1 MKKLVGLLV
10 FLGLLIGIRT
20 FSAPPN
26 DEENLINLEKEW
38 SQHSNFT
45 QQDAD
50 YTRSVIGK
58 EYVIIF
64 PEGSSSTLTPS
75 TVDAEFAKARAENPE
90 GKWVFEYSNIKPHVS
105 GDVAVVTYN
114 QKTTGTGFKNPD
126 FNSTILMSVADTW
139 QKQSGK
145 WKALC
150 SANVPRQPLP
160 KGVYTSQ
167 PTP

>member
-1 MKKLVGLLV
+1 MKKLIGLLV
-10 FLGLLIGIRT
+10 FLGLLVGVRT

-50 YTRSVIGK
+50 YVKSMIGK
-58 EYVIIF
+58 EFLIIF
-64 PEGSSSTLTPS
+64 PQGESSTLTPS
-75 TVDAEFAKARAENPE
+75 TVDAEFAKARAADPV
-90 GKWVFEYSNIKPHVS
+90 GKMVFEYSDIKPHVS

-126 FNSTILMSVADTW
+126 LNPTSLTSVADTW

>member
-1 MKKLVGLLV
+1 MKYLTGLLLS
-10 FLGLLIGIRT
+10 LGLLFGIRT
-20 FSAPPN
+20 YSAPPS
-26 DEENLINLEKEW
+26 DEETLISLEKEW
-38 SQHSNFT
+38 SQHSNVT

-50 YTRSVIGK
+50 YLKSVIGK
-58 EYVIIF
+58 EFITIF
-64 PEGSSSTLTPS
+64 PQGTSSILTPS
-75 TVDAEFAKARAENPE
+75 TVDADFAKVRAENPE
-90 GKWVFEYSNIKPHVS
+90 GKWVFEYSDIKPHVS

-126 FNSTILMSVADTW
+126 YNSVMLTSVADTW

>member
-10 FLGLLIGIRT
+10 FVGLLVGIRT

-26 DEENLINLEKEW
+26 DEENLINVEKEW

-50 YTRSVIGK
+50 YVKLVIGK
-58 EYVIIF
+58 EFLIIF
-64 PEGSSSTLTPS
+64 PQGESSTLTPS
-75 TVDAEFAKARAENPE
+75 TEFAKARAGDPV
-90 GKWVFEYSNIKPHVS
+90 GKMVFEYSDIKPHVS

-126 FNSTILMSVADTW
+126 FNSTFLTSVADTW